1 MSRVPVTVL
10 TGFLG
15 AGKTTLLRSLLTQ
28 ADGRRIAV
36 IVNEFGD
43 AGFDGGLVEEC
54 AAKACA
60 PGDIVE
66 LTNGCICCTVADD
79 FIPTMDKLLAR
90 DRPLD
95 AIVIETSGLALPQP
109 LLKAFDWPAVRTRAT
124 VDGVVTVVDALA
136 LSEGRVTIDE
146 DAVAAQRAADDSLDH
161 DDPIEEVFED
171 QLACADLV
179 VLSKSDLVSPAA
191 LAGIEAR
198 LKSVL
203 RPGVNIVRS
212 KGDLAAPVL
221 IGLNAAAEDD
231 MAARAGHHGE
241 EEEHD
246 HDDFDS
252 IVVMP
257 SAAASV
263 DAMRV
268 RVSDALNLTGVL
280 RVKGHARI
288 ADKAAPIVVQ
298 GVGGRVDLAFA
309 RPDVKQAE
317 HLVVIG
323 LKGFDGDAVRR
334 ALAGVAK
341 DFRTDA
347 SEARQQRQHRRWR
360 RRPRSRAGR
369 PPTSSCC
376 RRQTAISRHS
386 VRPMRRWP
394 ADFPSVRLTN
404 LLALG
409 HPASVDLYVERT
421 LCQARIVVLRMLGGE
436 SYWPHGVESL
446 RADALRRG
454 ALFACIPGEMDWNA
468 ALAARGTLG
477 SDETHALWRYCSE
490 GGVENAELALRFAA
504 HLIGHGEAPPR
515 ARPMPSAGFWRGE
528 PANDERPNAIV
539 IFYRALVA
547 GGDTAG
553 DRCAAGGASD
563 AWPQCRVPVRHQPE
577 G

>member
-15 AGKTTLLRSLLTQ
+15 AGKTTLLRSLLAQ

-79 FIPTMDKLLAR
+79 FIPTMDKLLSR
-90 DRPLD
+90 DRQLD

-146 DAVAAQRAADDSLDH
+146 DAVAAQRTADGSLDH
-161 DDPIEEVFED
+161 DNPIEDVFED

-191 LAGIEAR
+191 LAQIEAR

-212 KGDLAAPVL
+212 RGDLPPPVL
-221 IGLNAAAEDD
+221 IGLNSAAEDD
-231 MAARAGHHGE
+231 MAARAGHHGG
-241 EEEHD
+241 EEHD

-257 SAAASV
+257 SAAVSV
-263 DAMRV
+263 DAMRA
-268 RVSDALNLTGVL
+268 RVSDTLILTGVL

-298 GVGGRVDLAFA
+298 GVGGRVELAFA

-334 ALAGVAK
+334 AL
-341 DFRTDA
+341 
-347 SEARQQRQHRRWR
+347 
-360 RRPRSRAGR
+360 
-369 PPTSSCC
+369 
-376 RRQTAISRHS
+376 
-386 VRPMRRWP
+386 
-394 ADFPSVRLTN
+394 
-404 LLALG
+404 
-409 HPASVDLYVERT
+409 
-421 LCQARIVVLRMLGGE
+421 
-436 SYWPHGVESL
+436 
-446 RADALRRG
+446 
-454 ALFACIPGEMDWNA
+454 
-468 ALAARGTLG
+468 
-477 SDETHALWRYCSE
+477 E
-490 GGVENAELALRFAA
+490 G
-504 HLIGHGEAPPR
+504 
-515 ARPMPSAGFWRGE
+515 
-528 PANDERPNAIV
+528 
-539 IFYRALVA
+539 
-547 GGDTAG
+547 
-553 DRCAAGGASD
+553 
-563 AWPQCRVPVRHQPE
+563 
-577 G
+577 

>member
-66 LTNGCICCTVADD
+66 LTNGCICCTVAED
-79 FIPTMDKLLAR
+79 FVPTMDKLLSR

-109 LLKAFDWPAVRTRAT
+109 LLKAFAWPGVRTRAT

-136 LSEGRVTIDE
+136 LSEGRVTLDE
-146 DAVAAQRAADDSLDH
+146 GAVAAQRAADNSVDH

-179 VLSKSDLVSPAA
+179 VLSKSDLVSSDA
-191 LAGIEAR
+191 LADIEDR
-198 LKSVL
+198 LAAVL
-203 RPGVNIVRS
+203 RPGIRIVRS
-212 KGDLAAPVL
+212 HGALLPAVL
-221 IGLNAAAEDD
+221 IGLNSAAEDD
-231 MAARAGHHGE
+231 MVARAGHHGE

-252 IVVMP
+252 IVVTP
-257 SAAASV
+257 SPADSV

-268 RVSDALNLTGVL
+268 RVNEALNQTGVL

-288 ADKAAPIVVQ
+288 SDRAGPIVVQ
-298 GVGGRVDLAFA
+298 AVGTRVDLSFA

-323 LKGFDGDAVRR
+323 LKGFDGEAVRR
-334 ALAGVAK
+334 ALAG
-341 DFRTDA
+341 
-347 SEARQQRQHRRWR
+347 
-360 RRPRSRAGR
+360 
-369 PPTSSCC
+369 
-376 RRQTAISRHS
+376 
-386 VRPMRRWP
+386 
-394 ADFPSVRLTN
+394 
-404 LLALG
+404 
-409 HPASVDLYVERT
+409 
-421 LCQARIVVLRMLGGE
+421 
-436 SYWPHGVESL
+436 
-446 RADALRRG
+446 
-454 ALFACIPGEMDWNA
+454 
-468 ALAARGTLG
+468 
-477 SDETHALWRYCSE
+477 
-490 GGVENAELALRFAA
+490 
-504 HLIGHGEAPPR
+504 
-515 ARPMPSAGFWRGE
+515 
-528 PANDERPNAIV
+528 
-539 IFYRALVA
+539 
-547 GGDTAG
+547 
-553 DRCAAGGASD
+553 
-563 AWPQCRVPVRHQPE
+563 
-577 G
+577 

>member
-60 PGDIVE
+60 PGDIIE

-79 FIPTMDKLLAR
+79 FIPAMDKLLSR

-109 LLKAFDWPAVRTRAT
+109 LLKAFAWPAVRTRAT
-124 VDGVVTVVDALA
+124 VDGVVTVVDTLA

-146 DAVAAQRAADDSLDH
+146 EAVAVQSAADDSVDH

-179 VLSKSDLVSPAA
+179 VLSKSDLVSPDA
-191 LAGIEAR
+191 LALIEAR
-198 LKSVL
+198 LAAVL
-203 RPGVNIVRS
+203 RPGVRMVRS
-212 KGDLAAPVL
+212 HGALLPAVL
-221 IGLNAAAEDD
+221 IGLNSAAEDD
-231 MAARAGHHGE
+231 MVARAGHHGE
-241 EEEHD
+241 EEEHN

-252 IVVMP
+252 IVVTP
-257 SAAASV
+257 SPANSV
-263 DAMRV
+263 DAMRL

-288 ADKAAPIVVQ
+288 SDKASPLVVQ
-298 GVGGRVDLAFA
+298 AVGNRVELSFA

-334 ALAGVAK
+334 ALAG
-341 DFRTDA
+341 
-347 SEARQQRQHRRWR
+347 
-360 RRPRSRAGR
+360 
-369 PPTSSCC
+369 
-376 RRQTAISRHS
+376 
-386 VRPMRRWP
+386 
-394 ADFPSVRLTN
+394 
-404 LLALG
+404 
-409 HPASVDLYVERT
+409 
-421 LCQARIVVLRMLGGE
+421 
-436 SYWPHGVESL
+436 
-446 RADALRRG
+446 
-454 ALFACIPGEMDWNA
+454 
-468 ALAARGTLG
+468 
-477 SDETHALWRYCSE
+477 
-490 GGVENAELALRFAA
+490 
-504 HLIGHGEAPPR
+504 
-515 ARPMPSAGFWRGE
+515 
-528 PANDERPNAIV
+528 
-539 IFYRALVA
+539 
-547 GGDTAG
+547 
-553 DRCAAGGASD
+553 
-563 AWPQCRVPVRHQPE
+563 
-577 G
+577 

>member
-179 VLSKSDLVSPAA
+179 VLSKSDLVSPEA
-191 LAGIEAR
+191 LAAIEGR

-246 HDDFDS
+246 

-268 RVSDALNLTGVL
+268 RVSNTLNLTGVL

-334 ALAGVAK
+334 ALQG
-341 DFRTDA
+341 
-347 SEARQQRQHRRWR
+347 
-360 RRPRSRAGR
+360 
-369 PPTSSCC
+369 
-376 RRQTAISRHS
+376 
-386 VRPMRRWP
+386 
-394 ADFPSVRLTN
+394 
-404 LLALG
+404 
-409 HPASVDLYVERT
+409 
-421 LCQARIVVLRMLGGE
+421 
-436 SYWPHGVESL
+436 
-446 RADALRRG
+446 
-454 ALFACIPGEMDWNA
+454 
-468 ALAARGTLG
+468 
-477 SDETHALWRYCSE
+477 
-490 GGVENAELALRFAA
+490 
-504 HLIGHGEAPPR
+504 
-515 ARPMPSAGFWRGE
+515 
-528 PANDERPNAIV
+528 
-539 IFYRALVA
+539 
-547 GGDTAG
+547 
-553 DRCAAGGASD
+553 
-563 AWPQCRVPVRHQPE
+563 
-577 G
+577 